1 MDSHPHTAK
10 SHARSLR
17 SSHPP
22 TEDPREIALPASVY
36 GALSLILR
44 LVARDGYCWWMTGV
58 IPAARVLVVAGR
70 LHAKHHVFLTPHDRR
85 ARRAAGLPVAH
96 AVFGPRADVVDGE
109 YVLPFALLATAP
121 LPGERLQRV
130 ASEAGRGERA
140 PVVWR
145 ERYVL
150 RQRPTGQWT
159 WYLTEA
165 AFQDY
170 AAQLEAAVR
179 RNDAPRVHAILDG
192 LATLPLFHGV
202 SSDASKLIKLAASQW
217 AHRTRRSAGP
227 KPKNLDVNQY
237 LRRARPRR
245 GVGGRVYSHVQILT
259 LQDFH
264 DNYANQTVPEYLR
277 RAS

>member
-1 MDSHPHTAK
+1 MSQHPQSAK

-22 TEDPREIALPASVY
+22 TEDPRKVAHPASLY

-44 LVARDGYCWWMTGV
+44 LVARDGYRYWMTGV

-96 AVFGPRADVVDGE
+96 VVFGPRADVVDDE

-130 ASEAGRGERA
+130 DSEVGRGDRA
-140 PVVWR
+140 PIVWR
-145 ERYVL
+145 DRYVL
-150 RQRPTGQWT
+150 KQRPTGQWT
-159 WYLTEA
+159 WYLTES
-165 AFQDY
+165 AFQAY
-170 AAQLEAAVR
+170 AKQIEAAVKQ
-179 RNDAPRVHAILDG
+179 NDARWVHSILEG
-192 LATLPLFHGV
+192 LAMLPLFHGV
-202 SSDASKLIKLAASQW
+202 SSDATTLMKLAASQW

-227 KPKNLDVNQY
+227 KPKNLDINQY
-237 LRRARPRR
+237 LRRARARR
-245 GVGGRVYSHVQILT
+245 GVGGRVYSHIQILT

-264 DNYANQTVPEYLR
+264 DSYANRPVPEHLR